1 MKDVWNYTLSLNPVP
16 TTYQLLIFSKSHS
29 LPLIMLPP
37 NDSVS
42 MGVFGDITGS
52 VPEHCNKANHA
63 NIFWLPSA
71 YTSFVSIILQS
82 IKNAIALFKKTTY
95 IPQLKNTSL
104 LKYNFPSGSV
114 VKNLPAM
121 QETQETWVLSL
132 DWEDPLEEERATHS
146 SILAWEIPWT
156 EVPDELQS
164 MGCKESDTTEHTHI
178 SE

>member
-1 MKDVWNYTLSLNPVP
+1 MKDLWNYTLSLNPVP
-16 TTYQLLIFSKSHS
+16 TTYQLLTFSKSHS
-29 LPLIMLPP
+29 LPFIILPQ

-52 VPEHCNKANHA
+52 VPEHCNKANHT

-104 LKYNFPSGSV
+104 LKCNFPSGSV

-121 QETQETWVLSL
+121 QETPW
-132 DWEDPLEEERATHS
+132 
-146 SILAWEIPWT
+146 IGKIPWRKKWQPIP
-156 EVPDELQS
+156 VFLPGKFHGQRNLAGYS
-164 MGCKESDTTEHTHI
+164 P
-178 SE
+178 